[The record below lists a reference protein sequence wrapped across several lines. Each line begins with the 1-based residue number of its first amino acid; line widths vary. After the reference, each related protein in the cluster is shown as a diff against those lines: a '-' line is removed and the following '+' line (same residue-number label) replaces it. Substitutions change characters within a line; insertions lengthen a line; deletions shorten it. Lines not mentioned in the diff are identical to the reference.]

1 MLTDILFGLG
11 FVAIVEGLVLALA
24 PSRLAQL
31 LDMLRE
37 IGPER
42 TRVLGLVIVAGGVL
56 LVWAVHGRLNV
67 YVTRKRVIY
76 PEIVTGY

>member
-24 PSRLAQL
+24 PTRLEQV
-31 LDMLRE
+31 LDMLRD

-42 TRVLGLVIVAGGVL
+42 TRTLGLAILAGGVL
-56 LVWAVHGRLNV
+56 LVWVVHG
-67 YVTRKRVIY
+67 
-76 PEIVTGY
+76 

>member
-24 PSRLAQL
+24 PSRLEQVL
-31 LDMLRE
+31 EILRQ

-42 TRVLGLVIVAGGVL
+42 TRTLGLAIVTGGVL
-56 LVWAVHGRLNV
+56 LVWLTH
-67 YVTRKRVIY
+67 T
-76 PEIVTGY
+76 

>member
-42 TRVLGLVIVAGGVL
+42 TRTLGLVIVAGGVL
-56 LVWAVHGRLNV
+56 LVWAVHG
-67 YVTRKRVIY
+67 
-76 PEIVTGY
+76 